1 MGLITA
7 AELNGFVGEM
17 VDVDL
22 AEVLITDVT
31 AEAQQATGQT
41 IEQVASDAVSLRG
54 VPGRRLA
61 LPQRPVTAV
70 ASVAL
75 VDGDVTT
82 ALTVATDYR
91 LVADDLVREGTNPWA
106 TGSGWGG
113 WDQTVDVTYTHGWA
127 VADIPAWIKAIA
139 LSACARAVERVGVD
153 GTPLDVYG
161 GGGDRPVVQESV
173 GAYSV
178 TYASGGTD
186 AATLSGGLLTDGE
199 VRRLR
204 GGLARGTRSVLVG

>member
-7 AELNGFVGEM
+7 AELNSYVGET

-22 AEVLITDVT
+22 AEVLITDIT

-41 IEQVASDAVSLRG
+41 IEQVSSDAVSLRG

-82 ALTVATDYR
+82 ALTVNTDYR
-91 LVADDLVREGTNPWA
+91 LVQDDLVREATNPWSLE
-106 TGSGWGG
+106 SGWGG
-113 WDQTVDVTYTHGWA
+113 WDQTVSVTYTHGWA
-127 VADIPAWIKAIA
+127 VASIPQWIKTIA
-139 LSACARAVERVGVD
+139 LTACARAIERVTVD
-153 GTPLDVYG
+153 GSVTDLYG
-161 GGGDRPVVQESV
+161 AGGDRPIVQESV

-186 AATLSGGLLTDGE
+186 AATLSGGLLNDGE
-199 VRRLR
+199 IRRLR
-204 GGLARGTRSVLVG
+204 AGLARGTRSVLVG